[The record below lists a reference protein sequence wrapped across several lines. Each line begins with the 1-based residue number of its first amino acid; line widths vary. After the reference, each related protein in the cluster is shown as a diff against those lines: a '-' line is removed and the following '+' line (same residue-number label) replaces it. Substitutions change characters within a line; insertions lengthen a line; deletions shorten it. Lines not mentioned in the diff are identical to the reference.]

1 MNLSIIYNIQNAIV
15 CLGALIGIGMGVFL
29 IIRKRMVA
37 GILALVG
44 FILFSVEP
52 VTSFLLLN
60 VLSKIDIGGE
70 AFNYIYPCVTTPAL
84 LLGCIALAAGFFLML
99 KPETKPLEDN
109 DQTQE

>member
-1 MNLSIIYNIQNAIV
+1 MSLSIIYNIQNAIV

-29 IIRKRMVA
+29 IVRKRKMA

-52 VTSFLLLN
+52 LTSFMLLN
-60 VLSKIDIGGE
+60 VLSRIDIGGE